1 MPHSASLPS
10 LRSTSHL
17 DTALP
22 VVVHHA
28 TALLLAGHVVA
39 VAAQGR
45 ALEALKAATAGESS
59 TVVILGGEREREM

>member
-1 MPHSASLPS
+1 M
-10 LRSTSHL
+10 
-17 DTALP
+17 
-22 VVVHHA
+22 VVHHA